1 MQRTRS
7 FLLTA
12 FVLAV
17 LVTSGCHGHIN
28 QVVGSGNRQ
37 TQKRDI
43 PSFTKVSTE
52 GAFEIEITAQG
63 SPSLGIEADDNI
75 LPLISTV
82 VSNDVLTIKSLRSY
96 SRSTVKVR
104 LTAPDLQGLSVVG
117 AGSINVAGLKN
128 EKFEIDSSGAAHITV
143 AGETAFANIVSNGA
157 STIDAH
163 KLRADRVV
171 IQSNGVSDIKVYASD
186 QLDVTISGP
195 SHVEYEGNPKVT
207 KTMRGPGSV
216 EKKESGPA

>member
-1 MQRTRS
+1 MRS

-12 FVLAV
+12 FFLA
-17 LVTSGCHGHIN
+17 LLMASGCHGHIN

-43 PSFTKVSTE
+43 TSFTKLTTE
-52 GAFEIEITAQG
+52 GAFEIEIMTQKPA
-63 SPSLGIEADDNI
+63 SLEIEADDNI

-82 VSNDVLTIKSLRSY
+82 VSNDVLVIKNVRGY
-96 SRSTVKVR
+96 SGAKVKLR
-104 LTAPDLQGLSVVG
+104 LTTPDLQGLSVVG
-117 AGSINVAGLKN
+117 AGKINVAGLKN
-128 EKFEIDSSGAAHITV
+128 EKFEIDSSGAANITV
-143 AGETAFANIVSNGA
+143 AGETALADIQSNGA
-157 STIDAH
+157 SSIDAH
-163 KLRADRVV
+163 RLRADRVV
-171 IQSNGVSDIKVYASD
+171 IESNGVSDIQVFAND

-195 SHVEYEGNPKVT
+195 SHVVYEGNPKVT